1 MYIYIYIY
9 ISWEAQSRD
18 VVGLFCKRA
27 LQKRPIQKN
36 PTKETLY
43 CIFKSDTQKITL
55 THYITYLEK
64 EKEKR
69 TAARRGDRH
78 AGADMCVW
86 GRTATPPSVTAATGV
101 AVRLHAYVFVSACLS
116 LCLLVCLFIHVNI
129 YIYVLW
135 LAIYLYIYLSAY
147 LYLFVYDNYG
157 RASAEIVP
165 RGNYT
170 CTMKEYW
177 YSFFSIHERILI
189 YIYIYIFFFFSIHER
204 ILIFCLFS
212 SWKNIDILSFEFMKE
227 YWYFFFSWI
236 HERMLIFCLFR
247 QNNNVHADSP
257 QRCLVVRTYLLYF
270 SCLGCLAVI
279 YTHIHTGDGYLGFL
293 N

>member
-1 MYIYIYIY
+1 MQYTYECICKFIYAESNLIHILSSVYVYLYIWLSTVNAIAAK
-9 ISWEAQSRD
+9 EPNKRD
-18 VVGLFCKRA
+18 LYKVPYKRDS
-27 LQKRPIQKN
+27 LLHIQIRYTKN
-36 PTKETLY
+36 YSHTL
-43 CIFKSDTQKITL
+43 
-55 THYITYLEK
+55 HYILGK
-64 EKEKR
+64 RKRKKR

-116 LCLLVCLFIHVNI
+116 LCLLVWLFIHVNI

-189 YIYIYIFFFFSIHER
+189 YIYIYIHIFFFFLSIHER

-227 YWYFFFSWI
+227 YWYFFSVEFMKECWYSVFSDRI
-236 HERMLIFCLFR
+236 ITCTQIAR
-247 QNNNVHADSP
+247 S
-257 QRCLVVRTYLLYF
+257 VV
-270 SCLGCLAVI
+270 S
-279 YTHIHTGDGYLGFL
+279 
-293 N
+293 